1 MKENLRIKL
10 LPLFQFSD
18 AKRNIRLA
26 EATLF
31 TIMEFS
37 SWIKFGYLLADNKA
51 LFQILFWL
59 LEVEELRYHAAECL
73 DTIFQRKVSDSNQV
87 LFLIKAFEVKFTI
100 IVRKGV
106 PASSFLRHSP
116 LDPTCPPFLNLCFP
130 FPLLCSTSFNVIL
143 DSSPHPQATPSCPNP
158 TNQPSLV

>member
-1 MKENLRIKL
+1 
-10 LPLFQFSD
+10 
-18 AKRNIRLA
+18 
-26 EATLF
+26 
-31 TIMEFS
+31 MEFS

-87 LFLIKAFEVKFTI
+87 LLLVKAFEVKFTI

-106 PASSFLRHSP
+106 PASSFLRPSP
-116 LDPTCPPFLNLCFP
+116 LDPACPPFFKSLFSLPSSLFL
-130 FPLLCSTSFNVIL
+130 PL
-143 DSSPHPQATPSCPNP
+143 
-158 TNQPSLV
+158 